1 MTTDSYFALMC
12 GSLIALLFGFV
23 VAFGGYRFFLVL
35 LPIWG
40 FMFGFG
46 LGAQSIQA
54 IFGTGFLSDVTS
66 WVVGFVIA
74 LIFAALSYLFYF
86 AAVAIIAGSFGYALG
101 AGLMLAI
108 SPELTFLAWVIGLTS
123 GIIFAVAAL
132 WLNIQKPVIIIA
144 TALLGAGIIVGTF
157 LFVLGGLPSAELTEN
172 PVRAAL
178 QGSPLWMITY
188 LLIAGLGIAGQFLTT
203 RRWEIVTYNRWDEP
217 SPITP
222 SQSTP

>member
-23 VAFGGYRFFLVL
+23 VAFGGYRFFLIL

-46 LGAQSIQA
+46 LGAQAIQA
-54 IFGTGFLSDVTS
+54 IFGMGFLSDVTS
-66 WVVGFVIA
+66 WVVGFVTA

-86 AAVAIIAGSFGYALG
+86 AAVAIIAGSLGYALG

-108 SPELTFLAWVIGLTS
+108 SPDLTFLAWIIGLVS
-123 GIIFAVAAL
+123 GIILAVAVL
-132 WLNIQKPVIIIA
+132 WLNIQKAVIIIA
-144 TALLGAGIIVGTF
+144 TALLGAGIVVGTF
-157 LFVLGGLPSAELTEN
+157 LFMLGGLPSAELTEN

-203 RRWEIVTYNRWDEP
+203 RRWEVVTYNRWDEP
-217 SPITP
+217 SPSP
-222 SQSTP
+222 VAHS